1 MSNINNG
8 VWVTMITPFLE
19 DKQIDYENVERL
31 IEWYIENKISGIFA
45 VCQSSEMFNLTF
57 EERYEL
63 AKFVIEKVDGRVGVV
78 ISGHVEEE
86 IEKQIIELKKMADLK
101 PDALVLVTN
110 RLLYNGSLIENL
122 RKIEEAI
129 PDTIPLGFY
138 ECPYPYKRL
147 LSDDELEYI
156 ICSDRYAF
164 LKDTCCDVE
173 IMKKRIDLVKGSSFK
188 LFNANSATLQETL
201 KYGYHGYCGV
211 MANIHPD
218 IYVWLCENYMKEYA
232 DCVSSYLSVSSLIE
246 EHGYPYCAKRY
257 LRYENIPLRDVCR
270 KEIKGNLT
278 ALDSELKS
286 IYNLTKM
293 IREELKNERI

>member
-138 ECPYPYKRL
+138 ECPY
-147 LSDDELEYI
+147 
-156 ICSDRYAF
+156 
-164 LKDTCCDVE
+164 
-173 IMKKRIDLVKGSSFK
+173 
-188 LFNANSATLQETL
+188 
-201 KYGYHGYCGV
+201 
-211 MANIHPD
+211 
-218 IYVWLCENYMKEYA
+218 
-232 DCVSSYLSVSSLIE
+232 SV
-246 EHGYPYCAKRY
+246 
-257 LRYENIPLRDVCR
+257 
-270 KEIKGNLT
+270 
-278 ALDSELKS
+278 
-286 IYNLTKM
+286 
-293 IREELKNERI
+293 